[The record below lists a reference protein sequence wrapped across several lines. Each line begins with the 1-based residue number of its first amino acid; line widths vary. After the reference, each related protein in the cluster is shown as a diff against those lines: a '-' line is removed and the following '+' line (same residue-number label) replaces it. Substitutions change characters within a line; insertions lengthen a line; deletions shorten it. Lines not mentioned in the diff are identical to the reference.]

1 MAVVLGT
8 VVGVKV
14 IQSSTTGTAKV
25 FVVDDITGL
34 RETLQL
40 WDDID
45 GVIPDRVTQSMW
57 VAQCRDALV
66 NGKQVLIDTG
76 SGTRRRSSRSS
87 CGHDGSPRRPG
98 GVKQLPCPLRPG
110 RRGRA
115 DTADARARR
124 PA

>member
-76 SGTRRRSSRSS
+76 SGNSAQVISIE
-87 CGHDGSPRRPG
+87 
-98 GVKQLPCPLRPG
+98 LR
-110 RRGRA
+110 
-115 DTADARARR
+115 T
-124 PA
+124 